1 MNTNFIYHAPTKVY
15 FGENKLS
22 NLSPELKQFGNKI
35 LLVYGG
41 GSIKKIGLYD
51 KVLKELND
59 AGLTVFE
66 LSGIEPNPN
75 VTSLNEG
82 AAICKKEKVD
92 VILAVGGG
100 STIDASKGIA
110 SATFYDGDAWDLCNG
125 TAKTEQFLPIVA
137 ILTLAATGS
146 EMDGGAVISNKIT
159 HEKKGLGADGL
170 KPKVAFLD
178 PTITYSVNKF
188 QTACGSVD
196 IMSHLFD
203 TAYFAFDNDLELLD
217 SFMEAQLRT
226 IIKYAPIAQ
235 NEPDNYDARA
245 NLMWASS
252 LALNGLLQGGK
263 QVFPCCHWMEH
274 ELSAYYDI
282 THGLGLAIV
291 TPRWMKYV
299 LSEKT
304 APKFYQFGV
313 NVFGIDSTL
322 DEMTVAEKSIEM
334 LSDFFFKT
342 LGLQSTLSEIGIDET
357 HFDAM
362 AQSAC
367 MGGSLPGIMPLNKED
382 IMAIYKMCL

>member
-22 NLSPELKQFGNKI
+22 NLGFEIRQFGNKV
-35 LLVYGG
+35 LLVYGE

-51 KVLKELND
+51 KVLNELNN
-59 AGLTVFE
+59 AGMTIFE
-66 LSGIEPNPN
+66 LAGVEPNPN
-75 VTSLNEG
+75 YTSLNDG
-82 AAICKKEKVD
+82 AAICKKENVD

-125 TAKTEQFLPIVA
+125 TAKTDKFLPIVA
-137 ILTLAATGS
+137 VLTLVATGS
-146 EMDGGAVISNKIT
+146 EMDGGAVISNKAT

-178 PTITYSVNKF
+178 PTVTYSVNKF

-203 TAYFAFDNDLELLD
+203 TAYFAFDNDMELLN

-235 NEPDNYDARA
+235 KEPDNYDARA

-252 LALNGLLQGGK
+252 LALNGLMQGGK
-263 QVFPCCHWMEH
+263 QVAPCCHWMEH

-282 THGLGLAIV
+282 THGLGLAII

-299 LSEKT
+299 LNEKT
-304 APKFYQFGV
+304 APKFYRFGV
-313 NVFGIDSTL
+313 NVFGIDPSL

-342 LGLQSTLSEIGIDET
+342 LGLQSTLEELGIDEQ
-357 HFDAM
+357 HFDVM
-362 AQSAC
+362 AESAC
-367 MGGSLPGIMPLNKED
+367 FGDVLNGIVPLNKED
-382 IMAIYKMCL
+382 IIKIYKMCL